1 MPPQEAFARLAPC
14 DSATSVSSAAGI
26 PALRTAGVV
35 TGFVGLIAIIL
46 GVILTP
52 KNKSELFLAELAYSF
67 F

>member
-46 GVILTP
+46 GVIFAE
-52 KNKSELFLAELAYSF
+52 SEE
-67 F
+67 